1 MPKNLGDLS
10 LALGKIECKCGKL
23 EYFAGKKKV
32 CKQQSTEDAARLLP
46 TAHGEN
52 AVEGK

>member
-23 EYFAGKKKV
+23 EYFAGKKKYV
-32 CKQQSTEDAARLLP
+32 SSKALKMLQGFFQLHT
-46 TAHGEN
+46 
-52 AVEGK
+52 VKMQ

>member
-10 LALGKIECKCGKL
+10 LALGKTECKWANWNIL
-23 EYFAGKKKV
+23 QEKKV
-32 CKQQSTEDAARLLP
+32 CKQQSIEDAARLLP

>member
-23 EYFAGKKKV
+23 EYFFFSNWNILQYVSSKALKILQGFFQLHTVKM
-32 CKQQSTEDAARLLP
+32 Q
-46 TAHGEN
+46 
-52 AVEGK
+52 